1 MTAVKSHPKLALV
14 VDDSMLIRHTVCRFL
29 EDHGFQVETAT
40 NGMEALEMLA
50 TLQPSIVIT
59 DIQMPKMSGVELI
72 TVLKSDPRTAKIP
85 IIALSSLKC
94 GAKGPAEDARAD
106 YSILKDIDIESQL
119 KTTLAAALR

>member
-1 MTAVKSHPKLALV
+1 MAAVKSHPKLALV
-14 VDDSMLIRHTVCRFL
+14 VDDSMLIRDTVCRFL

-40 NGMEALEMLA
+40 NGMEALELLA
-50 TLQPSIVIT
+50 TLEPDIVIT

-94 GAKGPAEDARAD
+94 GAKAVSYTHLTLPTI
-106 YSILKDIDIESQL
+106 YSV
-119 KTTLAAALR
+119 